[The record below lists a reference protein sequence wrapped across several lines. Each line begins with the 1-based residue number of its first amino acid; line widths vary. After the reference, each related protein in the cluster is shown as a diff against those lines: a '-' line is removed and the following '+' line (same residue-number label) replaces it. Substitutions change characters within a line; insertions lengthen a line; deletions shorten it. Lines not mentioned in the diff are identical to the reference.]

1 MSSDTSHTP
10 IYRKIEET
18 ILRNDFRSAEHL
30 IEKYREELTQDE
42 IQTLQ
47 TLAEQKQKANVR
59 EDRRRQRQRRW
70 DRCFGHHLKRHP
82 LLMVLL
88 SKDGFLFALIGLLVI
103 LGIINTPYMAPF
115 YYHLRS
121 GIGNPQRALSG
132 DIITTLMLLIASV
145 FCGVAST
152 TPECKKR
159 GEKGFTVASIIIA
172 LMGLFNLLFI
182 IRRLI
187 HGGY

>member
-1 MSSDTSHTP
+1 MSSNTSHAP

-18 ILRNDFRSAEHL
+18 ISRNDFRSAEHL
-30 IEKYREELTQDE
+30 IEKYREELTE
-42 IQTLQ
+42 NEVQTLR
-47 TLAEQKQKANVR
+47 TLSEQKQKANVR
-59 EDRRRQRQRRW
+59 ADHRRQRQRRW
-70 DRCFGHHLKRHP
+70 DYCFGHHLKHP

-88 SKDGFLFALIGLLVI
+88 SKEGFLFVLIGLFVI
-103 LGIINTPYMAPF
+103 FGIINMPYNSAF
-115 YYHLRS
+115 YYYVRS
-121 GIGNPQRALSG
+121 GIGNPQRTLSG

-152 TPECKKR
+152 APDFQKK
-159 GEKGFTVASIIIA
+159 GEKGYTVASIIIA
-172 LMGLFNLLFI
+172 LMGLFHLISI